1 MEGERHLV
9 TRFGRLSTRPKVM
22 GLEATV
28 YSDAVS
34 EQGLFPSVVLLLGL
48 YSLVYCQN
56 VVITQ

>member
-1 MEGERHLV
+1 
-9 TRFGRLSTRPKVM
+9 M

-34 EQGLFPSVVLLLGL
+34 EQGLFPSVVLLLKVL

-56 VVITQ
+56 VVITPAASPSL